1 MRQRLRP
8 RAPSGGEATE
18 PPVYPADMRLDT
30 PPRCYIPLQVPLWL
44 SAVYWSGLS
53 AWGIVTGLVQCSSVR
68 CALLG
73 AHQGHILDPVGH
85 ASVTAIL
92 RRC

>member
-30 PPRCYIPLQVPLWL
+30 PPRCYIPLQ
-44 SAVYWSGLS
+44 AR
-53 AWGIVTGLVQCSSVR
+53 SV
-68 CALLG
+68 C
-73 AHQGHILDPVGH
+73 ILIADCGFEFR
-85 ASVTAIL
+85 A
-92 RRC
+92 